1 MLEKLKQLGPGMIVA
16 AAFIGPGTVTT
27 ASMAGAGYGYT
38 LLWAMLFSILATITL
53 QEMTARLGTQAK
65 MGLGE
70 AIRRKSS
77 SKFLKYSS
85 YFLVISAI
93 VIGNAA
99 YESGNLA
106 GAVMGFENLPQVF
119 GVNILLVLI
128 GIIAFSLLFLGKYK
142 YIERFLILLVSL
154 MGVVFIVSA
163 IILQPSFFE
172 ILKGLFIPVIPDKAG
187 LMVVG
192 LIGTTV
198 VPYNLFLHAS
208 ASKTKWKDGD
218 SLQLS
223 RLDTI
228 VSVSLG
234 GLITMAIMVT
244 AAVAFEANPQTIDGI
259 SALGEQLQPI
269 LGNWSTHFIAFG
281 FLAAGFSS
289 SITAPLAA
297 AFATSEILDW
307 KDGLRNKKFKMVW
320 AFVLLTGIIIASLG
334 FRPTAL
340 ILFAQVAN
348 GLLLPILVIYLLW
361 IVNDK
366 ALMGKY
372 VNSKLINLFGVVV
385 IIVTL
390 ILGLNSIF
398 TAFGIFY

>member
-1 MLEKLKQLGPGMIVA
+1 MLKKLKQLGPGMIVA

-38 LLWAMLFSILATITL
+38 LLWAMLFSIFATIIL
-53 QEMTARLGTQAK
+53 QEMTARLGTQGK

-70 AIRRKSS
+70 AIRHKSTN
-77 SKFLKYSS
+77 KFLRYLS
-85 YFLVISAI
+85 FGLVISAI

-106 GAVMGFENLPQVF
+106 GAILGFEGFPEIF
-119 GVNILLVLI
+119 GINILLLFI
-128 GIIAFSLLFLGKYK
+128 GISAFFLLFIGKYQ
-142 YIERFLILLVSL
+142 YIERFLVLLVSI
-154 MGVVFIVSA
+154 MGVVFIFSA
-163 IILQPSFFE
+163 VLLQPSITE
-172 ILKGLFIPVIPDKAG
+172 IIKGLFVPVIPEKAG

-208 ASKTKWKDGD
+208 ATKTKWKSGD

-228 VSVSLG
+228 LSVGLG

-244 AAVAFEANPQTIDGI
+244 AAVAFEGNSQKIDGI
-259 SALGEQLQPI
+259 SALGKQLQPI
-269 LGNWSTHFIAFG
+269 LGDWSSQFIAFG

-307 KDGLRNKKFKMVW
+307 KNGLKNTKFKLVW
-320 AFVLLTGIIIASLG
+320 SFVLSSGIIVASLG
-334 FRPTAL
+334 FRPTML

-348 GLLLPILVIYLLW
+348 GLLLPILAIYLLW
-361 IVNDK
+361 IVNDP
-366 ALMGKY
+366 LIMGKH
-372 VNSKLINLFGVVV
+372 VNSKLINLVVVVV

-390 ILGLNSIF
+390 VLGFKSIF
-398 TAFGIFY
+398 TAIGII

>member
-119 GVNILLVLI
+119 GVNILMVLI

-228 VSVSLG
+228 LSVSLG

-259 SALGEQLQPI
+259 GALGEQLQPI

-320 AFVLLTGIIIASLG
+320 SFVLLTGIIIASLG

-348 GLLLPILVIYLLW
+348 GLLLPILAIYLLW